1 MTDATVTPPIVSGFD
16 AATLLAAVASEG
28 WPVELSGAVLH
39 SDGWENAVVET
50 ADGWI
55 LRFPRV
61 ADLPFEREVAILD
74 RLAGRLPVPIPAIA
88 FTGARTRFA
97 AYRKLAGIAF
107 NREAYLASPA
117 TRRDALAASLA
128 RFLAAM
134 HAALSDV
141 EIAELGIPT
150 VDHQR
155 TLDAVLGGLD
165 ELPDR
170 HRRLVEPLAER
181 FARSW
186 AAGPVAG
193 PQVVLHNDFHTWN
206 MVFAPPG
213 PVSELA
219 AIWDFSCVQIGEP
232 TYDLRYLD
240 KSPRDLLERVA
251 YQYERLTGRELDV
264 PAAVVALRLENAL
277 DALETGRLELLD
289 EAVARWARTDAGL

>member
-1 MTDATVTPPIVSGFD
+1 MTDIARMPPVVTGFD
-16 AATLLAAVASEG
+16 AETLLAAVAAERL
-28 WPVELSGAVLH
+28 PVELSRAVPH
-39 SDGWENAVVET
+39 TDGWENAVVET

-61 ADLPFEREVAILD
+61 DDLPFEREVAILR

-97 AYRKLAGIAF
+97 GYRKLTGAAF
-107 NREAYLASPA
+107 DREAYLAAPA
-117 TRRDALAASLA
+117 ARRDALAASLA

-134 HAALSDV
+134 HAALTPAEV
-141 EIAELGIPT
+141 AELGIPS
-150 VDHQR
+150 VDHRR
-155 TLDAVLGGLD
+155 TLDTVLAGLD
-165 ELPDR
+165 VLPDR
-170 HRRLVEPLAER
+170 HRPRVEPLAEQ

-186 AAGPVAG
+186 AAGQVAG
-193 PQVVLHNDFHTWN
+193 PPVVLHNDFHTWN

-219 AIWDFSCVQIGEP
+219 GIWDFSCVQLGEP
-232 TYDLRYLD
+232 AYDLRYLD

-251 YQYERLTGRELDV
+251 HQYQRLTGRVVDV
-264 PAAVVALRLENAL
+264 AAAVVAIRLENAL

-289 EAVARWARTDAGL
+289 EAVARWARTDAGR